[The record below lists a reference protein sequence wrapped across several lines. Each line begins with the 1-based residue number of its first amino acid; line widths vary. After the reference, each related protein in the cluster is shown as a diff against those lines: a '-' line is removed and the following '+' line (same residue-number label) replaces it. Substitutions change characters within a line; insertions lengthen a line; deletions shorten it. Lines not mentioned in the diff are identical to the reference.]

1 MNLNTIS
8 LPRPT
13 KPPPKKSEKKRVGRN
28 REHGERRGMKG

>member
-13 KPPPKKSEKKRVGRN
+13 KPPPKKVKKKGW
-28 REHGERRGMKG
+28 GETVSMERGEG